1 MATKSRKMRSK
12 NLLAV
17 LAACSA
23 SKLPRRLF
31 SCWLSQN
38 QMHCKCRG
46 TSKCNLHFTQGK
58 LKVVNTV
65 VLQSRCQSRMEHY
78 RKFFFHKSGKH
89 YILDLNFS
97 ASNCHELLFKLRI
110 HLQPGSYCGP
120 VFVYMTDSMK
130 FHTST
135 NNHTGIQ
142 VHPASSCTKRHKLIP
157 VRLSYRYEFHTGTT
171 FIWYEILGG
180 DYMIPVRLSYRY
192 EFNPVLIV
200 AMFFFT

>member
-1 MATKSRKMRSK
+1 MF
-12 NLLAV
+12 
-17 LAACSA
+17 CSLGA
-23 SKLPRRLF
+23 SLG
-31 SCWLSQN
+31 WN
-38 QMHCKCRG
+38 IIG
-46 TSKCNLHFTQGK
+46 N
-58 LKVVNTV
+58 
-65 VLQSRCQSRMEHY
+65 
-78 RKFFFHKSGKH
+78 FFFTSQASII

-110 HLQPGSYCGP
+110 HVQPGSYCGP

-142 VHPASSCTKRHKLIP
+142 VHPASSCTKWHKLIP

-200 AMFFFT
+200 AMFFFTWYQHEVSYQYESYQYEFIPVTVLERHDLGTTFIPVRDLACKHTPLTVQYIITFHNIM